1 MPEPTQTTTHT
12 ASFHE
17 PRRSWATKTKDG
29 DEIVCHMGMTGRI
42 SVASLLAH
50 MATIAPEVTTEQMLI
65 NFSTLKWTEPST
77 EEDREVREAWLVRQ
91 AERTEKWERETLTR
105 LIKKYG
111 VPEDVDPADVP
122 EDVPAGVGG

>member
-17 PRRSWATKTKDG
+17 PRRSWAAR
-29 DEIVCHMGMTGRI
+29 ESNEIIVCHMGMTGRI

-50 MATIAPEVTTEQMLI
+50 MATIAPEITPEQMLI

-77 EEDREVREAWLVRQ
+77 EEDRAQREAWLARQ
-91 AERTEKWERETLTR
+91 AERTEKWERETLAR
-105 LIKKYG
+105 LIKVYG
-111 VPEDVDPADVP
+111 VP
-122 EDVPAGVGG
+122 EDVPAGAGG